1 MSQKVTTTTT
11 ESTTV
16 LMYENP
22 TSTKTVVE
30 QTGILLDQQQQ
41 QTEYCNNAQKILDIH
56 VDTTASIQVCYEQIQ
71 QIVETLCPFLLF
83 PYSDNTNSNEEDN
96 KDEAEIDNNNRRF
109 EIKPLTG
116 GLSNKLFLVSNSNF
130 ITDTDTTTGTG
141 TAVGTVLV
149 RIHPD
154 NNNAT
159 TSNNDTNTNTSEH
172 KENSY
177 ESNNFSIVDREQ
189 ETKFATWLAKQQQRS
204 STHAVQDDEEN
215 DNNNINNMAP
225 TVYGRFINGRVEEF
239 YQNVV
244 PLSCSQMKVYAP
256 WIAQNLASFHQLDT
270 PPKDVLPRPSTNYDA
285 TIYESIHGWLKEAKN
300 VDAGSIVD
308 ADQDLLKEL
317 CEEWEWLEKE
327 LTNPPP
333 QYHQSQ
339 SKSQSSSSDENNNNN
354 NHIIVKETL
363 EFIRRVVVTHM
374 DCQPLN
380 ILIDDNDK
388 NIPPST
394 SLRLID
400 FEYYGWNPIVSF
412 FFFSSLLAC
421 I

>member
-1 MSQKVTTTTT
+1 MSQKVKTTTTTT
-11 ESTTV
+11 ESTTI
-16 LMYENP
+16 LTNENS
-22 TSTKTVVE
+22 TST
-30 QTGILLDQQQQ
+30 LDQQQQQQQQ
-41 QTEYCNNAQKILDIH
+41 QTEYCNNAQKILNIH
-56 VDTTASIQVCYEQIQ
+56 IDTTASIEVCYEQIQ
-71 QIVETLCPFLLF
+71 QIVGILCPFLLL
-83 PYSDNTNSNEEDN
+83 PYSD
-96 KDEAEIDNNNRRF
+96 KIDNNDNDRRF

-116 GLSNKLFLVSNSNF
+116 GLSNKLFLVSSSNF
-130 ITDTDTTTGTG
+130 ITDTDTTPGT
-141 TAVGTVLV
+141 TIVGTVLV

-154 NNNAT
+154 NNNNAT
-159 TSNNDTNTNTSEH
+159 TSNNDTNINTNTNNSDH
-172 KENSY
+172 KENSH

-189 ETKFATWLAKQQQRS
+189 EPKFATWLAKQQQRS
-204 STHAVQDDEEN
+204 SSHDVVQDDEKKD
-215 DNNNINNMAP
+215 DNNNSNMNMAP

-239 YQNVV
+239 YENVV

-285 TIYESIHGWLKEAKN
+285 TIYESIHGWLKEAKTT
-300 VDAGSIVD
+300 VDAGNIAD

-327 LTNPPP
+327 LTTPPP

-339 SKSQSSSSDENNNNN
+339 SLSSDESNNHNHN
-354 NHIIVKETL
+354 NHIIVKEAL

-380 ILIDDNDK
+380 ILIDENDK

-394 SLRLID
+394 NLRLID
-400 FEYYGWNPIVSF
+400 FEYYGWNPIVSL
-412 FFFSSLLAC
+412 FFFSPLAC